1 MNKKHL
7 FILSGLIAVL
17 LPLTAVAVSL
27 DDPLGGTYSDFG
39 SLIRGIATAV
49 GTILASLGTL
59 MIVVAG
65 YLFMTSGGNPQKL
78 ATAKS
83 ALLYAIIGMI
93 TGLLAGAIA
102 LMVQSVLP

>member
-1 MNKKHL
+1 MNKKYQ
-7 FILSGLIAVL
+7 FILSGLVAVL
-17 LPLTAVAVSL
+17 LPLTAAAVSL
-27 DDPLGGTYSDFG
+27 DDPLGGTYGDFG
-39 SLIRGIATAV
+39 ALIRGIATAV
-49 GTILASLGTL
+49 GTVLAALGTL

-83 ALLYAIIGMI
+83 ALMYAIIGMI
-93 TGLLAGAIA
+93 TGLLAGSIA